1 VAEEQ
6 ARSLQRVI
14 GQLDLFATMVRD
26 RLATADW
33 STKRETICLL
43 VKRIEV
49 AKDVVRVV
57 FRVDPSSSAPSE
69 PRQRLPHCPT
79 RREELASVITTM
91 ATLSPSQRQRL
102 CA

>member
-1 VAEEQ
+1 MPPIGPPAPKKTLPRQTPKQ

-14 GQLDLFATMVRD
+14 GKLDLFAALVRD

-33 STKRETICLL
+33 STKREIICLL

-69 PRQRLPHCPT
+69 ARQSLP
-79 RREELASVITTM
+79 
-91 ATLSPSQRQRL
+91 TLSNTPS
-102 CA
+102 